1 MANRQNGY
9 GESSP
14 CQINLFS
21 SWFELIGLWTGEKQ
35 EMNGCSAS
43 WCQRGLWECL
53 PDIDR
58 YIARSYKQNG
68 KTWYEQRGGKRSAEL
83 FRKHP
88 QTIVSN
94 SSRKIAEAISAVRLE
109 GSISWVVQVPLL
121 CLVLRGI
128 FSSGLEMEY
137 RACLFCLQMAVGW
150 SQRARGQN
158 SHSEWSWP
166 VGGAIWKI
174 GRSSIGRNEKFHI

>member
-1 MANRQNGY
+1 MSNQSVFLLVWANRAVNRR
-9 GESSP
+9 ET
-14 CQINLFS
+14 IDEWMFS
-21 SWFELIGLWTGEKQ
+21 VMMPARSLTTFTWH
-35 EMNGCSAS
+35 
-43 WCQRGLWECL
+43 RH
-53 PDIDR
+53 
-58 YIARSYKQNG
+58 IACSYKQNG
-68 KTWYEQRGGKRSAEL
+68 KTWYEQRGGKKSAEL

-121 CLVLRGI
+121 CLVLCGI

-150 SQRARGQN
+150 SQRVRGQD

-174 GRSSIGRNEKFHI
+174 GCSSIGRNEKFHI

>member
-1 MANRQNGY
+1 MSNQSVFLLVWANRAVNRR
-9 GESSP
+9 ETRDEWM
-14 CQINLFS
+14 FS
-21 SWFELIGLWTGEKQ
+21 VMMPARSLRMFTWH
-35 EMNGCSAS
+35 
-43 WCQRGLWECL
+43 
-53 PDIDR
+53 R

-174 GRSSIGRNEKFHI
+174 GCSSIGRNEKFHI

>member
-1 MANRQNGY
+1 MSNQSVFLLVWANRAVNRR
-9 GESSP
+9 ETRDEWM
-14 CQINLFS
+14 FS
-21 SWFELIGLWTGEKQ
+21 VMMPARSLTMFTWHRHT
-35 EMNGCSAS
+35 
-43 WCQRGLWECL
+43 
-53 PDIDR
+53 
-58 YIARSYKQNG
+58 ARSYKQNG

-137 RACLFCLQMAVGW
+137 RVCLFCLQMAVGW

-166 VGGAIWKI
+166 VRGAIWKI
-174 GRSSIGRNEKFHI
+174 GCSSIGRNEKFHI

>member
-1 MANRQNGY
+1 MSNQSVFLLVWANRAVNRR
-9 GESSP
+9 ETRDEWM
-14 CQINLFS
+14 FS
-21 SWFELIGLWTGEKQ
+21 VMMPARSLTMFTWHTH
-35 EMNGCSAS
+35 
-43 WCQRGLWECL
+43 
-53 PDIDR
+53 
-58 YIARSYKQNG
+58 IAHSYKQNG

-174 GRSSIGRNEKFHI
+174 GCSSIGRNEKFHI